1 MQEHPL
7 GAGRKYSNLYFQ
19 FFIPLNFLQITDMHK
34 KDFFKIIGYDSYTNA
49 GIKTHSGKETRPWNW
64 RNSTY
69 IVMKSKESHLRKSEG
84 SHQETQCEIRKPDPS
99 FPVSC
104 HSQQGHEIRVSR
116 RNSAWGWRL
125 IVTYLS
131 GPAAQR
137 SSGHFIYIVTSAV
150 NFIYLRYLS
159 SNPDPQGSAN
169 FKRGDI
175 LFSTEF
181 YFRQIPWLI
190 TTSITKAWL
199 NLLKTHR

>member
-1 MQEHPL
+1 M
-7 GAGRKYSNLYFQ
+7 
-19 FFIPLNFLQITDMHK
+19 PLNFLQITDMHK
-34 KDFFKIIGYDSYTNA
+34 NDFFKIIGYDSYTNA

-116 RNSAWGWRL
+116 RKSAWGRRL
-125 IVTYLS
+125 IPTYLS

-137 SSGHFIYIVTSAV
+137 SSGHFIYILTGAV
-150 NFIYLRYLS
+150 NFIDLRICPLTLIH
-159 SNPDPQGSAN
+159 SAVPILRGVIYFCHRVLLPAN
-169 FKRGDI
+169 SLADNNIYFKGLVKSVKNTQVI
-175 LFSTEF
+175 
-181 YFRQIPWLI
+181 
-190 TTSITKAWL
+190 
-199 NLLKTHR
+199 LLKREKMC